1 MAPTCRAEDW
11 ARANPTIW
19 KAPIIGVCVEDGS
32 GVQFCRK
39 AQWHVYQHTDGAGD
53 CSWMVS
59 SLETVSHLS
68 RKLPARIRLISSSVN
83 GPNVTGWLLSWKQ
96 KQGDASKWNKE
107 KGRNMKKYFC
117 FLINRPQRV
126 FFSLNWSIFH
136 HMAHF
141 REYSFLIHTDD
152 EPLWYS
158 STRKRSPAG
167 TVRPQL
173 CLKWCVGV
181 DLVLP
186 VWAVRS
192 GPSGAPHSWDERGP
206 GEPCC
211 VQTHACS
218 LLKQTWTMASL
229 CPPIDFLSGGRG
241 GKKRD

>member
-1 MAPTCRAEDW
+1 M
-11 ARANPTIW
+11 
-19 KAPIIGVCVEDGS
+19 
-32 GVQFCRK
+32 
-39 AQWHVYQHTDGAGD
+39 
-53 CSWMVS
+53 
-59 SLETVSHLS
+59 
-68 RKLPARIRLISSSVN
+68 
-83 GPNVTGWLLSWKQ
+83 LSWKQ

-107 KGRNMKKYFC
+107 KAEIFWSIFVSWSTDLRA
-117 FLINRPQRV
+117 

-136 HMAHF
+136 HMAQF

-152 EPLWYS
+152 EPLRYS
-158 STRKRSPAG
+158 STRKCSPAG

-181 DLVLP
+181 ELVLP

-192 GPSGAPHSWDERGP
+192 GPSGAPHNWDERGP
-206 GEPCC
+206 GELCC
-211 VQTHACS
+211 VHACS